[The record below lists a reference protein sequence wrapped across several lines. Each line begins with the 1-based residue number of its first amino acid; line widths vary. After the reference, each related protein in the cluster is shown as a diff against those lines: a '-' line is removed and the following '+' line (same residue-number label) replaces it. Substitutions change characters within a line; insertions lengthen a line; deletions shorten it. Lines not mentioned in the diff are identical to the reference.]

1 MVETRT
7 ANGTGAA
14 RKSAAAAGA
23 KRAKRTSSTRSV
35 SRKKTSAK
43 TSAKK
48 IAKSAARSAAK
59 RSSSRTEKKAAKVLR
74 KGKKPLATMTESA
87 LEDYFRKLN
96 GTTPGDLYDLVLS
109 EVERPLFRTVLAY
122 TEGNQSRAAEI
133 LGINRATLRKK
144 LKAYSISI
152 Q

>member
-14 RKSAAAAGA
+14 RRKAAAAAGA
-23 KRAKRTSSTRSV
+23 KRGKRTSSTRSI

-43 TSAKK
+43 NVAKK
-48 IAKSAARSAAK
+48 VAKSAAKNNAK
-59 RSSSRTEKKAAKVLR
+59 RNEKKAAKVLQ

-87 LEDYFRKLN
+87 LEEYFRKLN

-133 LGINRATLRKK
+133 LGINRGTLRKK